1 LTVVIGKING
11 GQRGRDSAS
20 SFVISVISQ
29 GLSVL
34 LLSLFNQPYKIHLD
48 ALAIQERKSFLQFKE
63 LLNEF

>member
-1 LTVVIGKING
+1 V
-11 GQRGRDSAS
+11 S